1 MQIAKRRRVRV
12 VRSGVA
18 LAMLVGVVSC
28 GDDGA
33 ATGSAEPTGACGQ
46 LVQFDSIAAG
56 TDETTTATPEA
67 AKAFGAQLAPLWQQ
81 ALLAVPEAARADG
94 EAVTKSLADLQK
106 GDDEAFNADETF
118 ESYTKVLT
126 AAVKACGFGT
136 RAVSATQSGGKYAFT
151 GVPKRLDA
159 GVVAVTMTNK
169 DAEPHV
175 MVVLRKND
183 GEKRSVQE
191 LLALPD
197 DGVMGAGTPAGAT
210 FAVPGAEAVGLLRLT
225 AGNYLYFCPIPIGGT
240 EGAPPHFTNGM
251 YGEFTVG

>member
-1 MQIAKRRRVRV
+1 MRCHTKTNDKAIKEAFPPMKLMNFWQDGEVHVGVITEQ
-12 VRSGVA
+12 GVA
-18 LAMLVGVVSC
+18 
-28 GDDGA
+28 D
-33 ATGSAEPTGACGQ
+33 
-46 LVQFDSIAAG
+46 
-56 TDETTTATPEA
+56 
-67 AKAFGAQLAPLWQQ
+67 
-81 ALLAVPEAARADG
+81 
-94 EAVTKSLADLQK
+94 
-106 GDDEAFNADETF
+106 
-118 ESYTKVLT
+118 LT

-159 GVVAVTMTNK
+159 GVVAVTMTNR
-169 DAEPHV
+169 DADPHER
-175 MVVLRKND
+175 VVLRKND